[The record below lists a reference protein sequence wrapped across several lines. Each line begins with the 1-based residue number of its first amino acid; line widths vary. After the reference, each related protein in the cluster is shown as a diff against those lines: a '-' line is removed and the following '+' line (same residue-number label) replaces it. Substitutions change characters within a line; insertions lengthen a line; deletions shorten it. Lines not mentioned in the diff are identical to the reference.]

1 MSNYFKVTDKSILK
15 FPRRI
20 YDDETTVR
28 GLVKMDKN
36 VHEELHFLLLQIQ
49 IWSQQAFSKNG
60 N

>member
-1 MSNYFKVTDKSILK
+1 MSNYFIIAGRSILK
-15 FPRRI
+15 FSRRI